1 MPGPKIKPDTI
12 FVSIASYRDD
22 VCLSTIKSIFE
33 NAAKP
38 ENVFL
43 GICQQNKDDEDKDV
57 QDGNESNPNIRT
69 IRLKNYEAKGPT
81 WARYLCATLWNGEE
95 YFMQIDSHTKFV
107 KDWDIKCKKMIKDIK
122 DSGKSKKPLLSH
134 YPREISDHDNYKDSD
149 KKMVPRMCKAF
160 WNNRGMLSFMGAE
173 TRDTNDE
180 AYQTPYIAGGF
191 IFSPYEYLVEVPYD
205 PNLPYLFVGEEILHS
220 LRAYT
225 FGWDVF
231 TPTENIVF
239 HEYTRASK
247 PKIWTDN
254 PYYSDM
260 AAFDKAKY
268 YLGIIK
274 DKNSLKDEVKVNLD
288 KYGLGTARSLKD
300 FFNYTGIDADKQT
313 VSTNFCRPD
322 NKASEE
328 DIKQSNEKNHV
339 KENFILFKNSEY
351 TTGEQIG
358 ITVGIILCIMFV
370 FWVVSRLRKVN
381 VRVNF

>member
-57 QDGNESNPNIRT
+57 QDGNESNPNIKT

-81 WARYLCATLWNGEE
+81 WARYLCATLWNGEN

-107 KDWDIKCKKMIKDIK
+107 KDWDTKCKKMIKDIK
-122 DSGKSKKPLLSH
+122 DSGKSKKPILSH

-191 IFSPYEYLVEVPYD
+191 IFAPYEYLVEVPYD

-328 DIKQSNEKNHV
+328 DIKQSNEKNHI

-351 TTGEQIG
+351 TTGEKIG
-358 ITVGIILCIMFV
+358 IIIGMILTSIFIIWM
-370 FWVVSRLRKVN
+370 VSQILKKKV
-381 VRVNF
+381 VNF

>member
-107 KDWDIKCKKMIKDIK
+107 KDWDTKCIKMIKDIQ
-122 DSGKSKKPLLSH
+122 DSGKSKKPILSH
-134 YPREISDHDNYKDSD
+134 YPREISDHDNYKESD
-149 KKMVPRMCKAF
+149 KQMVPRMCKAF

-173 TRDTNDE
+173 TQDTKNE
-180 AYQTPYIAGGF
+180 PYQTPYIAGGF
-191 IFSPYEYLVEVPYD
+191 IFSPHEYLLEVPYD

-288 KYGLGTARSLKD
+288 KYGLGTTRSLKD
-300 FFNYTGIDADKQT
+300 FFKYTGIDADKQT

-339 KENFILFKNSEY
+339 KENFILFKNSDY

-358 ITVGIILCIMFV
+358 ITVGMILCVIFV
-370 FWVVSRLRKVN
+370 IWLISVLKKRK
-381 VRVNF
+381 

>member
-1 MPGPKIKPDTI
+1 MPGPKKKPDTI

-33 NAAKP
+33 NAANPK
-38 ENVFL
+38 NVFL
-43 GICQQNKDDEDKDV
+43 GICQQNKDDEDEDV
-57 QDGNESNPNIRT
+57 QDGNESNPNIKT

-81 WARYLCATLWNGEE
+81 WARYLCATLWNGED
-95 YFMQIDSHTKFV
+95 YFLQIDSHTKFV
-107 KDWDIKCKKMIKDIK
+107 KDWDTKCIKMIKDIK
-122 DSGKSKKPLLSH
+122 DSKKSKKPILSH
-134 YPREISDHDNYKDSD
+134 YPREISDHDTYKDSD

-191 IFSPYEYLVEVPYD
+191 IFSPSEYLTEVPYD

-254 PYYSDM
+254 PYYSDT

-274 DKNSLKDEVKVNLD
+274 DKNTLKDEVKVNLD
-288 KYGLGTARSLKD
+288 KYGLGTSRSLKD
-300 FFNYTGIDADKQT
+300 FLKYTGADTDKKIVT
-313 VSTNFCRPD
+313 ANFCRPD
-322 NKASEE
+322 NKATEE

-339 KENFILFKNSEY
+339 KENFTLFKNSEY

-358 ITVGIILCIMFV
+358 IVAGITLSIIFV
-370 FWVVSRLRKVN
+370 LWLINSLRKAN
-381 VRVNF
+381 IRS

>member
-1 MPGPKIKPDTI
+1 MAPPKIKPDTI

-33 NAAKP
+33 NAANPK
-38 ENVFL
+38 NVFL
-43 GICQQNKDDEDKDV
+43 GICQQNKEDEDQDV
-57 QDGNESNPNIRT
+57 QLDNEDNPNIRT

-81 WARYLCATLWNGEE
+81 WARYLCATLWNGED
-95 YFMQIDSHTKFV
+95 YFLQIDSHTKFV
-107 KDWDIKCKKMIKDIK
+107 KDWDIKCIKMIKDII
-122 DSGKSKKPLLSH
+122 DSGKSKKPILSH
-134 YPREISDHDNYKDSD
+134 YPREISDHDKYTDSD
-149 KKMVPRMCKAF
+149 KKMVPRMCKSF
-160 WNNRGMLSFMGAE
+160 WNNRDMVSFMGAE
-173 TRDTNDE
+173 TRDTNNE

-191 IFSPYEYLVEVPYD
+191 IFSPHEYLTEVPYD

-268 YLGIIK
+268 YLGVIK
-274 DKNSLKDEVKVNLD
+274 DKDSLKDEVKLNLD
-288 KYGLGTARSLKD
+288 KYGLGTTRSLQD
-300 FFNYTGIDADKQT
+300 FLKYTGIDIDKKIVT
-313 VSTNFCRPD
+313 TNFCRPD
-322 NKASEE
+322 NKATEG

-339 KENFILFKNSEY
+339 KENFTLFKNSEY
-351 TTGEQIG
+351 TTGEIVG
-358 ITVGIILCIMFV
+358 ITVGTIISVILV
-370 FWVVSRLRKVN
+370 FWLIRCLKN
-381 VRVNF
+381 QNKI

>member
-1 MPGPKIKPDTI
+1 MPIPKIKPDAI
-12 FVSIASYRDD
+12 FVSIAAYRDP
-22 VCLSTIKSIFE
+22 VCTATIKSIFE
-33 NAAKP
+33 NATNP

-43 GICQQNKDDEDKDV
+43 GICQQNKDDEDEDV
-57 QDGNESNPNIRT
+57 QVGNENNPNIKT

-81 WARYLCATLWNGEE
+81 WARYLCSTLWNGEN

-107 KDWDIKCKKMIKDIK
+107 KDWDTKCIKMIKDIQN
-122 DSGKSKKPLLSH
+122 SGKSKKPILSH

-149 KKMVPRMCKAF
+149 KQMVPRMCKSF

-173 TRDTNDE
+173 TQDTKNE
-180 AYQTPYIAGGF
+180 PYQTPYIAGGF

-274 DKNSLKDEVKVNLD
+274 NKNILKDEVKVNLD
-288 KYGLGTARSLKD
+288 KYGLGTTRSLKD
-300 FFNYTGIDADKQT
+300 FFNYAGIDPEKQT

-370 FWVVSRLRKVN
+370 LWVVSRLRKVN

>member
-1 MPGPKIKPDTI
+1 MKPKPIKDAI

-33 NAAKP
+33 NATNPK
-38 ENVFL
+38 NVFL
-43 GICQQNKDDEDKDV
+43 GICQQNKEDEDEDV
-57 QDGNESNPNIRT
+57 QVGNENNPNIKT

-81 WARYLCATLWNGEE
+81 WARYLCATLWNGEN

-107 KDWDIKCKKMIKDIK
+107 KDWDTKCIKMIKDLK
-122 DSGKSKKPLLSH
+122 DSGKSKKPILSH

-173 TRDTNDE
+173 TRDTNNE

-191 IFSPYEYLVEVPYD
+191 IFAPSDYLTEVSYD

-254 PYYSDM
+254 PYYSDT

-274 DKNSLKDEVKVNLD
+274 DKNGLKDEVKVNLD
-288 KYGLGTARSLKD
+288 KYGLGKSRTLKD
-300 FFNYTGIDADKQT
+300 FFKYTGVDIDKKT
-313 VSTNFCRPD
+313 VNTNFCRPD
-322 NKASEE
+322 NKATEE

-339 KENFILFKNSEY
+339 KENFILFKNSDY
-351 TTGEQIG
+351 TIGEQIG
-358 ITVGIILCIMFV
+358 ITAGIIFSVIFLIILFNY
-370 FWVVSRLRKVN
+370 LKN
-381 VRVNF
+381 KIKITI

>member
-57 QDGNESNPNIRT
+57 QDGNESNPNIKT

-81 WARYLCATLWNGEE
+81 WARYLCATLWNGEN

-107 KDWDIKCKKMIKDIK
+107 KDWDTKCKKMIKDIK

-191 IFSPYEYLVEVPYD
+191 IFAPYEYLVEVPYD

-339 KENFILFKNSEY
+339 KENFILFKNSDY
-351 TTGEQIG
+351 TSGEKIG
-358 ITVGIILCIMFV
+358 IIIGMILTSIFIIWM
-370 FWVVSRLRKVN
+370 VSQILKKKSG
-381 VRVNF
+381 

>member
-1 MPGPKIKPDTI
+1 MPIPKIKPDAI
-12 FVSIASYRDD
+12 FVSIAAYRDP
-22 VCLSTIKSIFE
+22 VCTATIKSIFE
-33 NAAKP
+33 NATNP

-43 GICQQNKDDEDKDV
+43 GICQQNKDDEDEDSQV
-57 QDGNESNPNIRT
+57 GNENNPNIKT

-81 WARYLCATLWNGEE
+81 WARYLCATLWNGEN
-95 YFMQIDSHTKFV
+95 YFLQIDSHTKFV
-107 KDWDIKCKKMIKDIK
+107 KDWDTKCKKMIKDIK
-122 DSGKSKKPLLSH
+122 DSGKSKKPILSH

-149 KKMVPRMCKAF
+149 KQMVPRMCKSF

-173 TRDTNDE
+173 TQDTKNE

-225 FGWDVF
+225 YGWDVF

-254 PYYSDM
+254 PYYSDT

-274 DKNSLKDEVKVNLD
+274 DKNSLKDEVKVNID
-288 KYGLGTARSLKD
+288 KYGLGKDRTLND
-300 FFNYTGIDADKQT
+300 FFKYTGIDSDKQN

-322 NKASEE
+322 NKASED

-339 KENFILFKNSEY
+339 KENFTLFKNSEY
-351 TTGEQIG
+351 TLGEKIG
-358 ITVGIILCIMFV
+358 ISLGVIFIILFLIFL
-370 FWVVSRLRKVN
+370 FGYLKKK
-381 VRVNF
+381 

>member
-107 KDWDIKCKKMIKDIK
+107 KDWDIKCIKMIKDIQN
-122 DSGKSKKPLLSH
+122 SGKSKKPLLSH

-149 KKMVPRMCKAF
+149 KQMVPRMCKAF

-173 TRDTNDE
+173 TQDTKNE
-180 AYQTPYIAGGF
+180 PYQTPYIAGGF
-191 IFSPYEYLVEVPYD
+191 IFSPYEYLLEVPYD

-300 FFNYTGIDADKQT
+300 FFKYTGIDADKQT

-351 TTGEQIG
+351 TTGEQIA
-358 ITVGIILCIMFV
+358 ITVGTILCVIFV
-370 FWVVSRLRKVN
+370 IWLISVFKKQSK
-381 VRVNF
+381 